1 MTTSFD
7 EWLVN
12 FRQFLGKNGY
22 PEKVAWVTARDILLS
37 GRRLIY
43 VKVPVPDSNENEVR
57 QLFDAGASEEW
68 GILLDTI
75 CDTKD
80 ATYAFA
86 WSPRNARE
94 AERNLMRKGVKMSAA
109 PREARVPCE
118 AVRSRLRWSY
128 LQFKLRGKQQ
138 QKHLLFDRGEW
149 LTVLV
154 QRPGG

>member
-1 MTTSFD
+1 MTSSFD
-7 EWLVN
+7 EWLLN
-12 FRQFLGKNGY
+12 FRQFLGKNGC
-22 PEKVAWVTARDILLS
+22 PEKIVWVTARDILLS

-43 VKVPVPDSNENEVR
+43 VKVPVPESNENEVR

-75 CDTKD
+75 CETKH

-94 AERNLMRKGVKMSAA
+94 AERNLMPKGVKMSART
-109 PREARVPCE
+109 REGKVPCE
-118 AVRSRLRWSY
+118 VVRSRLRWLY
-128 LQFKLRGKQQ
+128 LQWKFRGKQQ
-138 QKHLLFDRGEW
+138 QKQLLFDRGEW

-154 QRPGG
+154 QRPEG

>member
-1 MTTSFD
+1 MTCSFD
-7 EWLVN
+7 EWLLN
-12 FRQFLGKNGY
+12 FRQFLGKNGC
-22 PEKVAWVTARDILLS
+22 PENVVWVTARDILLS

-57 QLFDAGASEEW
+57 QLFETGASEEW
-68 GILLDTI
+68 GILLETI
-75 CDTKD
+75 CETKD
-80 ATYAFA
+80 ATYAYA

-109 PREARVPCE
+109 PREAKVPGE

-128 LQFKLRGKQQ
+128 LQWKLRGKQQ
-138 QKHLLFDRGEW
+138 QKHFLFDRGEG

-154 QRPGG
+154 QGAEG